1 LPRIEWVVEAGVHDA
16 ADTVE
21 IYKRI
26 KPREYIGFEPDLVAH
41 LRAVK
46 RLEESHLK
54 EKVSLFQMALSDKEE
69 SISLVTPTSLG
80 AGQTQIELNQDGE
93 IFAVPIFDFLDG
105 KNNRGLLWLDVEGH
119 AERVLRGAK
128 NRLRQFSV
136 MKIEVQMKY
145 MDTNRKRDAHF
156 VHRLLS
162 RDFILVRAPIHP
174 GFFGDVVYLRK
185 DLARLTDR
193 IVSIFLTW
201 LFFALHYLVF
211 ILFKRNRRI

>member
-1 LPRIEWVVEAGVHDA
+1 MGARLNRFYQLVSADDFLEIAESLPRIEWVVEAGVHDA

-80 AGQTQIELNQDGE
+80 AG
-93 IFAVPIFDFLDG
+93 
-105 KNNRGLLWLDVEGH
+105 
-119 AERVLRGAK
+119 
-128 NRLRQFSV
+128 
-136 MKIEVQMKY
+136 
-145 MDTNRKRDAHF
+145 
-156 VHRLLS
+156 
-162 RDFILVRAPIHP
+162 
-174 GFFGDVVYLRK
+174 
-185 DLARLTDR
+185 
-193 IVSIFLTW
+193 
-201 LFFALHYLVF
+201 
-211 ILFKRNRRI
+211 